1 MRSESLFEIV
11 KPLLPF
17 SIAAFLAARLS
28 QLSTE
33 FEISRFDAVP
43 NSLLKIPEL
52 IELVEPTSFRA
63 TKHLEWLN

>member
-1 MRSESLFEIV
+1 M
-11 KPLLPF
+11 
-17 SIAAFLAARLS
+17 
-28 QLSTE
+28 
-33 FEISRFDAVP
+33 VP